1 MGTQRQVTDL
11 YFKSFT
17 KTWAW
22 WQSSVAQLLGSQ
34 DNLVETL
41 SQKVRGYSIA
51 SVLRVHLPS
60 MCDSQRSI
68 ISIAKTKKTRQVA
81 MLVGFLAWT
90 W

>member
-1 MGTQRQVTDL
+1 M
-11 YFKSFT
+11 
-17 KTWAW
+17 
-22 WQSSVAQLLGSQ
+22 
-34 DNLVETL
+34 ETL